1 MDSNIYSLYNINII
15 NLDNLI
21 NDKIYIEISNFLYEH
36 NLLELSNTT
45 RDYKKIV
52 NHFVMKNLLD
62 VMHDTY
68 NNIFLYSKTILF
80 YDYAL
85 KISKLLH
92 LNFVEIPELPILVDK
107 NLIYQLKCLAE
118 NKKPINLKK
127 VEEFCRKNSLTQITD
142 KIKNNP
148 KTKLILHK

>member
-1 MDSNIYSLYNINII
+1 MDSDIYNLYNINII

-21 NDKIYIEISNFLYEH
+21 KNKIYIEISNFLYDN
-36 NLLELSNTT
+36 NLLQLCDKT

-52 NHFVMKNLLD
+52 NHFIIKNLLD
-62 VMHDTY
+62 VMHDAY
-68 NNIFLYSKTILF
+68 NNIFLYSKTIQF
-80 YDYAL
+80 HDYFL
-85 KISKLLH
+85 KIGKLLH

-107 NLIYQLKCLAE
+107 HLIYQLKCLVE
-118 NKKPINLKK
+118 NKKPINFKK
-127 VEEFCRKNSLTQITD
+127 VEEFCKKNSLVQITD